1 MVSVVIIDDAVN
13 FGVFKS
19 IDSFSYYEVS
29 DTVKP
34 CIPNHGHL
42 THATIC
48 GAIIKH
54 YAPQIKLINLNIFS
68 PQSAYADVNKF
79 ALALHWCALQRV
91 DIVHLSI
98 GSVAKSDEIRLC
110 HPFKDAL
117 SAGCC
122 VIASV
127 SNTNVPTFPADFSGA
142 ISVISDPLLRD
153 DQFYILQN
161 KSQRVRFAASAS
173 HSLLKCD
180 GSCFKTKNSNS
191 FATPLITAKIAC
203 QLASFKDKSERFSLS
218 DYFI

>member
-13 FGVFKS
+13 YGVFKS

-34 CIPNHGHL
+34 CLPNHGHL

-54 YAPQIKLINLNIFS
+54 YAPQIELINLNIFS

-91 DIVHLSI
+91 DVVHLSV
-98 GSVAKSDEIRLC
+98 GSVTKSDKIRLC
-110 HPFKDAL
+110 HPFNEAL
-117 SAGCC
+117 NAGCC

-127 SNTNVPTFPADFSGA
+127 SNTNVETFPADFLGA

-153 DQFYILQN
+153 DQFYILHN
-161 KSQRVRFAASAS
+161 KNQRVRFAASAS

-191 FATPLITAKIAC
+191 FATPLITAKIAT
-203 QLASFKDKSERFSLS
+203 QLALFKDKV
-218 DYFI
+218 

>member
-13 FGVFKS
+13 YGVFKS

-34 CIPNHGHL
+34 CLPNHGHL

-54 YAPQIKLINLNIFS
+54 YAPQIELINLNIFS

-79 ALALHWCALQRV
+79 ALALHWCALQR
-91 DIVHLSI
+91 
-98 GSVAKSDEIRLC
+98 SVTKSDKIRLC
-110 HPFKDAL
+110 HPFNEAL
-117 SAGCC
+117 NAGCC

-127 SNTNVPTFPADFSGA
+127 SNTNVETFPADFLGA

-153 DQFYILQN
+153 DQFYILHN
-161 KSQRVRFAASAS
+161 KNQRVRFAASAS

-191 FATPLITAKIAC
+191 FATPLITAKIAT
-203 QLASFKDKSERFSLS
+203 QLALFKDKV
-218 DYFI
+218 